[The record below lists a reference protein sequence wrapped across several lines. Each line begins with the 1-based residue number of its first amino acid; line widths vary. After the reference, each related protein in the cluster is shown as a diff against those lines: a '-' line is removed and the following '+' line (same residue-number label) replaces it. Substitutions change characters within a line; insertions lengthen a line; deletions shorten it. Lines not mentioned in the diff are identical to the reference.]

1 MSELNKRLKY
11 KENMM
16 TKYCIIETSITKY
29 YVEASSKEEAEQKII
44 DGDQSVDM
52 GDSEINLEVV
62 VQ

>member
-1 MSELNKRLKY
+1 
-11 KENMM
+11 MM

-44 DGDQSVDM
+44 NGDQSVDM
-52 GDSEINLEVV
+52 GDSEITLEVI